1 MHKLVIMIETLE
13 NTHVLEEKWP
23 EFLHL
28 VEAMPGLRREATSHV
43 VHFLFGKTAYLQT
56 HELFFDS
63 LADLEN
69 ALVTPEGQRAGRL
82 LQEMT
87 GGRMALFFA
96 EHKEDNLENIRKHRQ
111 G

>member
-13 NTHVLEEKWP
+13 DTQAFEAKWP

-28 VEAMPGLRREATSHV
+28 VEAMPGLRREASSHV
-43 VHFLFGKTAYLQT
+43 EHFLFGKTPYMQM
-56 HELFFDS
+56 HELFFDTF
-63 LADLEN
+63 AGMEN
-69 ALVTPEGQRAGRL
+69 ALVSAAGQNAGRL

-96 EHKEDNLENIRKHRQ
+96 EHKEDDLDNIRKHRQ
-111 G
+111 D